1 MIVSCP
7 ESLEYPDVPA
17 GAILAGAARRWNGR
31 TAFRA
36 GDRELSF
43 TQLYERACSFAH
55 ALDAEGI
62 GKGHIVAVHLANCFE
77 FAVAYHGIL
86 LAGATYTPAN
96 PLLPAADLA
105 FQLADSGA
113 ELVVTSESSV
123 TAVEAVRD
131 RTSVRRVVT
140 AGDDFERFLA
150 GHPTS
155 RPDIEIDI
163 HHDVAHLAYTGGTT
177 GRSKGVVVPHRNV
190 VVNTLQSACWI
201 SGSEPRVDTDGGLWV
216 EQTSDPEEY
225 PNRQGTGVMIAQ
237 SPWFHVMGTVGSLD
251 VQLMT
256 GTTQIIHPRFDPK
269 RFLEDVAH
277 FGVTAISGA
286 PPLYAALVAR
296 PEFADATF
304 DSVKYLS
311 SAAAPLPGQLL
322 EAIRAGFGKDVV
334 INEAYGLTEVTLVAA
349 SGPAGRSVTRKAGS
363 VGCPMYDTQIKL
375 AADDSDRPLS
385 PGEPG
390 EVCIKG
396 PQVMV
401 GYLNR
406 PEETATTLVD
416 GWLHTGDIGTFDE
429 DGYLYIVGRKK
440 DMLIY
445 KGYNVYPRH
454 LEELLAVQPGVGG
467 AAVVGRPDPSVGEIP
482 VAFIAPD
489 GTGTLDPEKACAAV
503 NDQLLPYQRIREIRV
518 IESLP
523 VSAAGK
529 VLKRE
534 LREQL
539 TG

>member
-1 MIVSCP
+1 
-7 ESLEYPDVPA
+7 
-17 GAILAGAARRWNGR
+17 
-31 TAFRA
+31 
-36 GDRELSF
+36 
-43 TQLYERACSFAH
+43 
-55 ALDAEGI
+55 
-62 GKGHIVAVHLANCFE
+62 
-77 FAVAYHGIL
+77 
-86 LAGATYTPAN
+86 
-96 PLLPAADLA
+96 
-105 FQLADSGA
+105 
-113 ELVVTSESSV
+113 
-123 TAVEAVRD
+123 
-131 RTSVRRVVT
+131 
-140 AGDDFERFLA
+140 
-150 GHPTS
+150 
-155 RPDIEIDI
+155 
-163 HHDVAHLAYTGGTT
+163 
-177 GRSKGVVVPHRNV
+177 
-190 VVNTLQSACWI
+190 
-201 SGSEPRVDTDGGLWV
+201 
-216 EQTSDPEEY
+216 
-225 PNRQGTGVMIAQ
+225 
-237 SPWFHVMGTVGSLD
+237 MGTVGSLD
-251 VQLMT
+251 VQLMI

-363 VGCPMYDTQIKL
+363 VGRPMYDTQIKL

-406 PEETATTLVD
+406 PEETAITLVD

-489 GTGTLDPEKACAAV
+489 GTGALDPEKACAAV